1 MEFKWYL
8 IKAKLE
14 NHAYLPR
21 MISGVELT
29 YALTDK
35 TESNDF
41 EVLNQVLIDF
51 ARPKSTKNYIQF
63 DEGME
68 FENIVMGWCMEKI
81 NQNKDEVTVEEDK
94 MKKMLYD
101 MKSRKNLQKGA
112 TIVEQTVWG
121 YSGGST
127 TPNYIDPDATK
138 LTF

>member
-1 MEFKWYL
+1 
-8 IKAKLE
+8 
-14 NHAYLPR
+14 
-21 MISGVELT
+21 
-29 YALTDK
+29 
-35 TESNDF
+35 
-41 EVLNQVLIDF
+41 
-51 ARPKSTKNYIQF
+51 
-63 DEGME
+63 
-68 FENIVMGWCMEKI
+68 MEKI

>member
-68 FENIVMGWCMEKI
+68 FGPNCIAA
-81 NQNKDEVTVEEDK
+81 
-94 MKKMLYD
+94 
-101 MKSRKNLQKGA
+101 RK
-112 TIVEQTVWG
+112 T
-121 YSGGST
+121 
-127 TPNYIDPDATK
+127 
-138 LTF
+138 